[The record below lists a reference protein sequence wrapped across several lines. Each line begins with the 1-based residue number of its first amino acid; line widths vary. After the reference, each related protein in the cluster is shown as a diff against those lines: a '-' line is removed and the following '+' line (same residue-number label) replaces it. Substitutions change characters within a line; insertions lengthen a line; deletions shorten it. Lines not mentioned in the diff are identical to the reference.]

1 MYNLLKKYT
10 KRIFFLGG
18 TYTKDFF
25 QPCKE
30 TLQRKIRQRQVSF
43 HFIVDS
49 KSKNKMVL
57 KGI

>member
-1 MYNLLKKYT
+1 MYNPLKKYT
-10 KRIFFLGG
+10 KRFLFG

-30 TLQRKIRQRQVSF
+30 TLQRKIRQRQRQVSF